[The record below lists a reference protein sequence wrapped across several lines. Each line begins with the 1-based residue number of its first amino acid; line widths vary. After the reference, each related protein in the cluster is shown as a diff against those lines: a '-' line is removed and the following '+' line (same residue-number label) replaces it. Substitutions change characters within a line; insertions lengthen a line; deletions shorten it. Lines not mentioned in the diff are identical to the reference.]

1 MKKFF
6 VMAIIGAFVVPFMA
20 GCGDD
25 NNNGNGGGGGG
36 DEEKAETGNVKWVS
50 CSGETMCSC
59 EGNGTKC
66 LMGRWIK
73 CENDEAVEVV
83 PNSPKCK

>member
-6 VMAIIGAFVVPFMA
+6 VMAIIGAFAVPFFTA
-20 GCGDD
+20 CGDD
-25 NNNGNGGGGGG
+25 NNNGG
-36 DEEKAETGNVKWVS
+36 DDNAETGNVKWVS

-73 CENDEAVEVV
+73 CENNEAVEVV